1 MPNTLVVPYTVV
13 VPTEGTVIMMHGP
26 STLDITGT
34 VEVPGPPRAQGAA
47 TVGRKLPDA
56 YTVVVVQVQVRQPA

>member
-1 MPNTLVVPYTVV
+1 MPSTVV
-13 VPTEGTVIMMHGP
+13 VPTPIGEGTVMHGP

-34 VEVPGPPRAQGAA
+34 VEVPGPSAQGTA

-56 YTVVVVQVQVRQPA
+56 YTVVVFMIFQVRQSAS

>member
-13 VPTEGTVIMMHGP
+13 VPTPMVNHGP

-34 VEVPGPPRAQGAA
+34 VEVPGPSAQGTA
-47 TVGRKLPDA
+47 TVGRKLPGA
-56 YTVVVVQVQVRQPA
+56 YTVVPVVFMILQVRQSA